1 MPSIANINAID
12 DILKVKLEVKLE
24 EDKENENPAKPSN
37 FPTNLQAN
45 TRRRHLSLVDTNRDG
60 GRTVSVSELGGWTVS
75 VSELGG
81 WTEVEEVIAEK
92 GRLGSV
98 VDSLQKHR
106 RNVSWAKVEE
116 IHNDVDDSCISQE
129 WTMASDIS
137 LRGHDWNDLVEESHD
152 NASEELEESVFQDRS
167 RFLSVAD
174 SLKKLRSIS
183 SREEDYESEGN
194 SDFST
199 RDEFLPPV
207 KDESN
212 VDSSN
217 TTYKSL
223 PEDVVDIDE
232 DNKTDYGAEIV
243 IYLRKLEKSFILNDD
258 FLEDSSV
265 SHSMRSILVDWL
277 VQVQH
282 HLKLS
287 QETLYLAV
295 SMLDLVLD
303 RRDVDPD
310 KLQLVGITSLL
321 VATKLEEYYP
331 VEGEKLLHLTENSYK
346 WREVLEMELVL
357 IEVLDFQLYI
367 PSTQVFLLRYTQAS
381 LHPADPTFLK
391 TCQYLLDSHLSSPS
405 HPCLPPSL
413 LAAAA
418 VLTAGLL
425 YFTSTSSS
433 SPFTSTIWTP
443 TLIYY
448 TMYSLDDLLVPSMS
462 MLDMV
467 LSAVYTGATTKYT
480 SMSQHSRLVLQPH
493 LQREVVLKA
502 WLVLEGWARKE
513 SQEK

>member
-1 MPSIANINAID
+1 MPSIANIDAIN
-12 DILKVKLEVKLE
+12 DILKVKLEVKL

-60 GRTVSVSELGGWTVS
+60 GRTVSVSELGGWT
-75 VSELGG
+75 ER
-81 WTEVEEVIAEK
+81 EEVIAEK
-92 GRLGSV
+92 GRLSSV

-106 RNVSWAKVEE
+106 RNGSWAKVQE
-116 IHNDVDDSCISQE
+116 IHDDVDDSSLSKE
-129 WTMASDIS
+129 WTMTSDFS
-137 LRGHDWNDLVEESHD
+137 LQGYDWNDLVEKSH
-152 NASEELEESVFQDRS
+152 ASEELEESVFQDRS

-183 SREEDYESEGN
+183 PREDDYESDVRL
-194 SDFST
+194 DFST

-207 KDESN
+207 KYKDVPSL
-212 VDSSN
+212 DLSK
-217 TTYKSL
+217 TTYETL
-223 PEDVVDIDE
+223 PEDVVNIDE
-232 DNKTDYGAEIV
+232 DGKTDYGAEIV

-331 VEGEKLLHLTENSYK
+331 VEGGKLLHLTENSYT

-381 LHPADPTFLK
+381 LHPSDPTFIK
-391 TCQYLLDSHLSSPS
+391 TCQYLLDSHLPSPS

-425 YFTSTSSS
+425 YFTTTSSS
-433 SPFTSTIWTP
+433 PPFTTP
-443 TLIYY
+443 IYY
-448 TMYSLDDLLVPSMS
+448 TLYSLDDLLVPSMS

-467 LSAVYTGATTKYT
+467 LSAVYTG
-480 SMSQHSRLVLQPH
+480 
-493 LQREVVLKA
+493 
-502 WLVLEGWARKE
+502 
-513 SQEK
+513 